1 MAVLA
6 PAHSAK
12 ACSPDPCADAPAF
25 DTFVVGH
32 DSVATDGVLVFEVS
46 QGSFGAFT
54 TKQVLAAIDLR
65 VTDAQDQPVEGAL
78 EYTDGLYIWRP
89 AAALPAGGDL
99 SIAVDI
105 DNAALSSKLRCGSD
119 EFAPLTVSVTEGTV
133 PALALPTVAF
143 DTQHSISQ
151 DLSLDGLVC
160 CDGAF
165 PEIQYTC
172 DEELLW
178 NEGHCEPTSGTG
190 YASASFSAD
199 DLDPLLAAAVRAE
212 LLVDAQVIRAVHGT
226 KLSSMSVARTE
237 AFQATLRLVSL
248 LDGSEVSSEAFT
260 ADGGQPDQLGPLELD
275 PAPGL
280 ERVCEGQPYTCSR
293 GETGDAWDPDLCDP
307 WDDGG
312 DSDTDGDIDTD
323 SDSDGSDS
331 DGPDSDGPDS
341 DGPDTGD
348 SDTDG
353 PDSGSGSSGG
363 EQDGG
368 GGGCSVGAGTG
379 GSGWMWMLLGV
390 AAPLLRRRR

>member
-226 KLSSMSVARTE
+226 KLSSMSVTRSE
-237 AFQATLRLVSL
+237 AFQARLRLVSL
-248 LDGSEVSSEAFT
+248 LDGSEVSSEIFNA
-260 ADGGQPDQLGPLELD
+260 GQTDLLGPLELD

-280 ERVCEGQPYTCSR
+280 DRVCEGQPYTCSR
-293 GETGDAWDPDLCDP
+293 AETEDAWDPDACDP
-307 WDDGG
+307 WGEDENDTDENDTDDPYA
-312 DSDTDGDIDTD
+312 DSDT
-323 SDSDGSDS
+323 
-331 DGPDSDGPDS
+331 DSDGPDS

-348 SDTDG
+348 SDTEG

-368 GGGCSVGAGTG
+368 GGGCSVGAGTEG
-379 GSGWMWMLLGV
+379 PGWMWMLLGL